1 MLKKV
6 TSMRKVQEP
15 LPWFHTSAV
24 MNYDGLETNGVTS
37 GATNGATNG
46 VTIVAMVS
54 IVLHRDGVTDIV
66 PICLASLPWQDW
78 ELL

>member
-1 MLKKV
+1 
-6 TSMRKVQEP
+6 MRKVQEP

-54 IVLHRDGVTDIV
+54 IVLHIDGVTDIV

>member
-1 MLKKV
+1 
-6 TSMRKVQEP
+6 MRKVQEP

-54 IVLHRDGVTDIV
+54 IASFCTLMVLQILCQFVWHRCHGKTGNYYN
-66 PICLASLPWQDW
+66 P
-78 ELL
+78 